1 MVKTSLMLLFLL
13 WVPTTWAYFTVPGQ
27 GHLTLLDGTKQSLQF
42 GFSFKQQNG
51 AEVFQAGIQVVEV
64 AELPSKYTLA
74 LVLHQDEQIWVT
86 DWSNKPLQGFDWSV
100 GKHSFK
106 LSKNTD
112 PKYQDKAR
120 GGYVLMFDNTPYF
133 FHKNMAQIKFHF
145 DKDGVSEVRI
155 EGMFTPGR

>member
-13 WVPTTWAYFTVPGQ
+13 WGQTAWAYFTVPGQ
-27 GHLTLLDGTKQSLQF
+27 GQLILFDGSLQSLKFGF
-42 GFSFKQQNG
+42 GFSQKNG
-51 AEVFQAGIQVVEV
+51 TEVFVAGIQEVEV
-64 AELPSKYTLA
+64 AELPDKYTLA

-86 DWSNKPLQGFDWSV
+86 DWINQPLQGFDWSL

-106 LSKNTD
+106 LTKNTD
-112 PKYQDKAR
+112 PKYKEKAR

-133 FHKNMAQIKFHF
+133 FHKNMAQIKFYF
-145 DKDGVSEVRI
+145 NKDGVSEVRI